1 MEQDGKWHCK
11 YDKDGNLT
19 ERYIGTGRWLDGKK
33 EHWKYRWNAD
43 GSLAKVVRP
52 DGEEVTFEYDALGRR
67 LSKSFG
73 TTVTR
78 WMWNGNVPLHQWKQR
93 RSYSREE
100 DAWLTEE
107 ERKERTLWLF
117 EEESFVPVAMI
128 KEGRAYSILTDHLG
142 TPTEAYDAEGNEV
155 WSRVLDINGEV
166 VEETGNVGMVPFL
179 FQGQYYDRETGLA
192 YNRFRYYSPQ
202 MGMYISQDPIRLAG
216 GIINL
221 YGYVDDL
228 NMCIDLFGLVKTYG
242 GNFVTELKKKTNKR
256 EGLRRENTFRRIL
269 EEKYGKDRVLAER
282 ILLDHKG
289 NKRTYNGSGRRVDFV
304 VLDDNGNAIK
314 VYEVTSRTAN
324 KRDQMT
330 KENRIRL
337 QGITNVKDYRG
348 NLIDISNV
356 PTEIIRIK

>member
-1 MEQDGKWHCK
+1 
-11 YDKDGNLT
+11 
-19 ERYIGTGRWLDGKK
+19 
-33 EHWKYRWNAD
+33 
-43 GSLAKVVRP
+43 
-52 DGEEVTFEYDALGRR
+52 
-67 LSKSFG
+67 
-73 TTVTR
+73 
-78 WMWNGNVPLHQWKQR
+78 
-93 RSYSREE
+93 
-100 DAWLTEE
+100 
-107 ERKERTLWLF
+107 
-117 EEESFVPVAMI
+117 
-128 KEGRAYSILTDHLG
+128 
-142 TPTEAYDAEGNEV
+142 
-155 WSRVLDINGEV
+155 
-166 VEETGNVGMVPFL
+166 
-179 FQGQYYDRETGLA
+179 
-192 YNRFRYYSPQ
+192 